1 MEKDKMFQERK
12 ESIRKIWQ
20 GNALMQVLKI
30 RIDEVHEGGAM
41 LSMPIDFD
49 VHTNHWLGVHG
60 GALATLADSVCG
72 IACASI
78 GKIAQTM
85 NMNINYICNTRSM
98 NIVYATAKII
108 HAGQS
113 TILLHTQISDDTKIL
128 MCDAST
134 TMFVSGDLDKIR
146 A

>member
-1 MEKDKMFQERK
+1 
-12 ESIRKIWQ
+12 
-20 GNALMQVLKI
+20 
-30 RIDEVHEGGAM
+30 
-41 LSMPIDFD
+41 
-49 VHTNHWLGVHG
+49 
-60 GALATLADSVCG
+60 
-72 IACASI
+72 
-78 GKIAQTM
+78 
-85 NMNINYICNTRSM
+85 M

-128 MCDAST
+128 MCDVST

>member
-30 RIDEVHEGGAM
+30 RIDEVHEGGAT

-72 IACASI
+72 ILRFDWENS
-78 GKIAQTM
+78 
-85 NMNINYICNTRSM
+85 
-98 NIVYATAKII
+98 
-108 HAGQS
+108 
-113 TILLHTQISDDTKIL
+113 SDDEHEHQL
-128 MCDAST
+128 Y
-134 TMFVSGDLDKIR
+134 L
-146 A
+146 